1 MGTYNS
7 AVITTAG
14 QSLLAR
20 AIADNLPFYFSS
32 AKTTEYVVPT
42 GTSAA
47 SLTELPNIKQ
57 SEEITSATVSG
68 GNQVATSVRFDNTEI
83 TLNYSINTIGVYAR
97 VGTDTEETLLA
108 VITAITADV
117 MPSYSAANPVSYV
130 YSINLAIANA
140 SNINIIVA
148 PTGAPNYA
156 EFNELSAEVEAL
168 DAEVQNARIGA
179 DGVTYPTLGDA
190 IRTNDSALKSQIDVN
205 LINVEAIMT
214 DGGLGTYD
222 PITLTIEFGA
232 QYLINNGVASKNT
245 SSQYWCNAVVAVTA
259 GQSYLVTVRSQITGK
274 YGCIFTDDSFN
285 VISKD
290 IEGLDDSGTG
300 TIRTDQ
306 VEYVPVGATKMIL
319 NSCEN
324 SGNFISAKKYAF
336 TGIPIAVI
344 ASNTMGYVRQDYTTL
359 NGYYSKTS
367 NAFTSNVSYF
377 SVYEPCVPGDR
388 FKVSSTIKDSP
399 ISIIQYYKSDGSLLS
414 YVDNGGGLPKTVTN
428 YDATA
433 PNQAAYFSVT
443 SYQVRPVIF
452 KYTLNVEPKHFPLFL
467 HRRNA
472 LAEVMFKYTADKDA
486 IVTFNKVG
494 PNSILQIAGFQTIAN
509 TDDGCSG
516 DFDAARTT
524 LRNAGSDWMSPYKV
538 IAVNNADGDG
548 SGQGVNGYYTG
559 GFHGYNGDQTGSAT
573 GSTTSFKFFVD
584 GKEVTETADAI
595 YHASDE
601 IVILVTNAIQ
611 GNNTTKSNGT
621 GRAILQEQIK
631 YTITPKRIDI
641 ENTIS
646 ALEDIVISQ
655 YYGLQL
661 FKFSNMTGFLYY
673 GDTVEEHDFSAVTSY
688 TQDIDYLVGGLDA
701 DPDRIVCQLDKKGI
715 GRHQYIKRGGIMA
728 RSIIGGKAYNNLVD
742 NSPNYLPLSTNDSV
756 FISGHYAFAEGYI
769 PD

>member
-7 AVITTAG
+7 AVITNGG
-14 QSLLAR
+14 QSM
-20 AIADNLPFYFSS
+20 IAQ
-32 AKTTEYVVPT
+32 AVA
-42 GTSAA
+42 GA
-47 SLTELPNIKQ
+47 SLEFTTIKTSNYAYPAGTNLATLTTINGIKQ
-57 SEEITSATVSG
+57 SKDITGAAVYNSRVIKISSAV
-68 GNQVATSVRFDNTEI
+68 DNTGI
-83 TLNYSINTIGVYAR
+83 STAYTINTIGIYAK
-97 VGTDTEETLLA
+97 VGSSAESLFA
-108 VITAITADV
+108 VVTA
-117 MPSYSAANPVSYV
+117 SAADTMPAYDSKPYSYI
-130 YSINLAIANA
+130 YEINL
-140 SNINIIVA
+140 
-148 PTGAPNYA
+148 TM
-156 EFNELSAEVEAL
+156 
-168 DAEVQNARIGA
+168 QNAANVTVTVNAAGLVNVA
-179 DGVTYPTLGDA
+179 DLNAAKVE
-190 IRTNDSALKSQIDVN
+190 IRGEIADLKSQIDVN
-205 LINVEAIMT
+205 HINVEAIMT

-245 SSQYWCNAVVAVTA
+245 SSKYWCNAVVPVTA

-359 NGYYSKTS
+359 NGYYIKTS

-388 FKVSSTIKDSP
+388 FKVSSTIKESAV
-399 ISIIQYYKSDGSLLS
+399 SIIQYYKSDGSLLS

-433 PNQAAYFSVT
+433 PDQAAYFSVT

-452 KYTLNVEPKHFPLFL
+452 KYTLNVEPKHFPLYL

-538 IAVNNADGDG
+538 VAVNNADGDG

-559 GFHGYNGDQTGSAT
+559 GFHGYNGDQTGAAT
-573 GSTTSFKFFVD
+573 GETTNYKFFVD
-584 GKEVTETADAI
+584 GKEVTETSDAV
-595 YHASDE
+595 YHASKE
-601 IVILVTNAIQ
+601 VVILVTNEIQ
-611 GNNTTKSNGT
+611 GNNTTKSDGT

-631 YTITPKRIDI
+631 YTVTPNRIDI
-641 ENTIS
+641 VNTIT
-646 ALEDIVISQ
+646 ALEDIVVSQ

-661 FKFSNMTGFLYY
+661 YKFSNMTGFLYY
-673 GDTVEEHDFSAVTSY
+673 GDTVEEHDFSAVTTY
-688 TQDIDYLVGGLDA
+688 TDEIDYLVGGLDA
-701 DPDRIVCQLDKKGI
+701 DPDRMVCQLDKTGI
-715 GRHQYIKRGGIMA
+715 GRHQYIKSGGIMA
-728 RSIIGGKAYNNLVD
+728 RSITGGKAYNNLVD